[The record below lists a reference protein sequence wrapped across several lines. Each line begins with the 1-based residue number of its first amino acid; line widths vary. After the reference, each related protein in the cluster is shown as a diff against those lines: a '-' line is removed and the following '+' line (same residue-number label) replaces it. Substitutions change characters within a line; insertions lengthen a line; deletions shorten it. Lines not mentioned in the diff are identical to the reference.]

1 MFSSEPFRRLSS
13 REEQIFTRK
22 LCVVSPRII
31 LWSVTLFKIK
41 NHMNKNTIISIIIAS
56 VLIISALILTSGKTN
71 TSNNGG
77 SAQEV
82 PANNVSVVDGKQII
96 EIKAKGGYL
105 PRKSIAKAG
114 IQTILR
120 FNTNGTFDCSSSVRI
135 PEMNISKN
143 LSPSGITDID
153 LGIQK
158 VGTLN
163 GSCGMGM
170 YPFEIEFQ

>member
-1 MFSSEPFRRLSS
+1 M
-13 REEQIFTRK
+13 
-22 LCVVSPRII
+22 SPRII

-41 NHMNKNTIISIIIAS
+41 NHMNKNTIISTIIAGA
-56 VLIISALILTSGKTN
+56 LIIFALVFTGGKTN
-71 TSNNGG
+71 TSDNGG
-77 SAQEV
+77 SAQETPV
-82 PANNVSVVDGKQII
+82 NNVSIIDGKQII

-114 IQTILR
+114 IQTMLR
-120 FNTNGTFDCSSSVRI
+120 FNTSGTFDCSSSVRI

-143 LSPSGITDID
+143 LSPSGATDID